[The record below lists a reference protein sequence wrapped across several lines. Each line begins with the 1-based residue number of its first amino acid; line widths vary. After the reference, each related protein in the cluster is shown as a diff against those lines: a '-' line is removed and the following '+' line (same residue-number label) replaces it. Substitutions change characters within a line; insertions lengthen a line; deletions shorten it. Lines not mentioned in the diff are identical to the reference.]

1 MPKSWP
7 TQRMSLNG
15 YQTITAVLQSKAT
28 AKARREDLIEK
39 KKKEKALDK
48 AKPRSAWRNA
58 WRLWTNVTRLP
69 PSPTYGGKARSS
81 VQGGPAQLP
90 GTQGEPGQSS
100 PPPPRKQETGG
111 GRADPGGRGA
121 RAAAPTSSPAKARA
135 TERGGGGWGGV
146 RPSAVSRHLHK
157 MAATFGRDS
166 SPSRRQTTASALTRA
181 PFWTIRPALQARP
194 PPSLRPLRGCGGPR
208 GGTSSRTPRT

>member
-100 PPPPRKQETGG
+100 PPPP
-111 GRADPGGRGA
+111 PGSRRPAGDGPTRE
-121 RAAAPTSSPAKARA
+121 AAAR
-135 TERGGGGWGGV
+135 
-146 RPSAVSRHLHK
+146 
-157 MAATFGRDS
+157 
-166 SPSRRQTTASALTRA
+166 
-181 PFWTIRPALQARP
+181 ARP
-194 PPSLRPLRGCGGPR
+194 PPPLPRRRRAPRNGAGEVGGASDPPQSP
-208 GGTSSRTPRT
+208 GTSTKWRPPLAGTLLPPGVKRPPRR